1 MSKIVIYKQYVVKKL
16 EGSKRTDFQTRYSSA
31 TSKTSITSNSRP
43 LQKGGVPA
51 APSGTATLLRLSP
64 NHRYHPRP
72 TLAVT
77 DFRRPGFHGL
87 TGGVYKARERIHR
100 AMADARLLANPAS
113 WGRVADPNPN

>member
-1 MSKIVIYKQYVVKKL
+1 MTGY
-16 EGSKRTDFQTRYSSA
+16 GSYLRKRTAEYNERETNVLHDLNRTLHDD
-31 TSKTSITSNSRP
+31 P

-64 NHRYHPRP
+64 NHRFHPRP

-77 DFRRPGFHGL
+77 DFRRPH
-87 TGGVYKARERIHR
+87 KARERIHR

-113 WGRVADPNPN
+113 WGRVADPSPN